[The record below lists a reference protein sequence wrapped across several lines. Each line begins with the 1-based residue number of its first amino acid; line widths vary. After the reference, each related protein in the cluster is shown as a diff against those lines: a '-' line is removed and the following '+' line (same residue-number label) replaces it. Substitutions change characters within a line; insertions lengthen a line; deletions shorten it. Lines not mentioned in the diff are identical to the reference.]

1 MGKLM
6 HYHRPEHVDSK
17 GLLGLFSTDGR
28 AAVFP
33 DPTFEKRS
41 MIRSMTGY
49 GRAEVSGARLALSV
63 ECKSV
68 NHRHLDI
75 ALKLP
80 RALGA
85 LEADARRL
93 IQSAVARGRIDVSV
107 SLNPIE
113 AGSLTS
119 LSVDVAVA
127 RGYVEV
133 ARQLAEELNLQGG
146 PTLGW
151 LLEQPGVI
159 AREAEPVLSAEET
172 WPLLEQATS
181 RALVELQVRREAEG
195 AALAKDLLAF
205 HEGLSAHV
213 EAIAARAPAAMER
226 RAVRLRARIQALLGE
241 SVLDEGRLATEVAM
255 WAEKTDISEELARLR
270 AHLDQFALLLQVDG
284 SVGRTVDFLAQE
296 MNREVNTVGS
306 KADDLEISQAV
317 IAAKSLLEKLRE
329 QAQNIE

>member
-1 MGKLM
+1 
-6 HYHRPEHVDSK
+6 
-17 GLLGLFSTDGR
+17 
-28 AAVFP
+28 
-33 DPTFEKRS
+33 

-49 GRAEVSGARLALSV
+49 GRAEVTGARLALSV

-85 LEADARRL
+85 LEADARRV

-107 SLNPIE
+107 SCNPVG
-113 AGSLTS
+113 ADALAS
-119 LSVDVAVA
+119 LSLDVTLA

-133 ARQLAEELNLQGG
+133 ARRLAEELSLEGG
-146 PTLGW
+146 LTLGW
-151 LLEQPGVI
+151 LLDRPGMI
-159 AREAEPVLSAEET
+159 SREAEIMLSAEDT
-172 WPLLEQATS
+172 WPLLEQAVS
-181 RALVELQVRREAEG
+181 RALGELQARREAEG
-195 AALAKDLLAF
+195 AALGKELAAL

-213 EAIAARAPAAMER
+213 EAIAELAPAAVAR
-226 RAVRLRARIQALLGE
+226 RAVRLRARIQSLLGE
-241 SVLDEGRLATEVAM
+241 VTVDEGRIATEVAV

-270 AHLDQFALLLQVDG
+270 THLDQFALLLRSGG
-284 SVGRTVDFLAQE
+284 SVGRTLDFLAQE

-317 IAAKSLLEKLRE
+317 IASKSALEKLRE

>member
-1 MGKLM
+1 
-6 HYHRPEHVDSK
+6 
-17 GLLGLFSTDGR
+17 
-28 AAVFP
+28 
-33 DPTFEKRS
+33 

-49 GRAEVSGARLALSV
+49 GRAEVAGARLALSV

-80 RALGA
+80 RAIGM

-93 IQSAVARGRIDVSV
+93 VQSAVARGRVDVSV
-107 SLNPIE
+107 SLNPIG
-113 AGSLTS
+113 AGTLTP
-119 LSVDVAVA
+119 LSVDLALA
-127 RGYVEV
+127 REYVEN
-133 ARQLAEELNLQGG
+133 ARQLAEGLSLDRG

-159 AREAEPVLSAEET
+159 SREAEPTLSAEES
-172 WPLLEQATS
+172 WPLLEQALS
-181 RALVELQVRREAEG
+181 RALGELQARRETEG
-195 AALAKDLLAF
+195 AALGQELLAL
-205 HEGLSAHV
+205 HAGLSAHV
-213 EAIAARAPAAMER
+213 ETIAELAPAAVER
-226 RAVRLRARIQALLGE
+226 RAVRLRTRIQSLLGE
-241 SVLDEGRLATEVAM
+241 AVLDEGRIATEVAV

-270 AHLDQFALLLQVDG
+270 AHLEQFALLLRAGG
-284 SVGRTVDFLAQE
+284 SVGRTLDFLVQE

-317 IAAKSLLEKLRE
+317 IAAKSALEKLRE